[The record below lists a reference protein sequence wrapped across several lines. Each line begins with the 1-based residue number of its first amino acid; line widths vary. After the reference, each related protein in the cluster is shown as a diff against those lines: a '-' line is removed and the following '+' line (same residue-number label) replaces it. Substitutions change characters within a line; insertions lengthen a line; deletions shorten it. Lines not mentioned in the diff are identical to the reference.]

1 MATITT
7 RAGKG
12 SPLTNT
18 EVDDNFSNLN
28 SAKYESGSTP
38 TFGNVAAGAELTLTA
53 ASSLLGSNDTGL
65 NHYSNNYLYVAGGS
79 AGLILKGQGLTPEYV
94 RFASETVFNEDSLAR
109 DFRVESNDNTHALF
123 VDANTNRVGLFTSS
137 PAAPLDIQFGD
148 NTNIF
153 RGSYASGE
161 DNFFL
166 ELDSKIVTGG
176 VVGYQFHL
184 KNNGTAYNNTLT
196 LDRGN
201 VGIGVESAGYK
212 LDIQGSAT
220 TVARVLATG
229 NNTRALGY
237 YQAHTSGG
245 DDINMVL
252 GVFGDAN
259 RGELSTGT
267 NHTLRLYVNNTPS
280 KYLEIATTG
289 QIFTSHGMVV
299 NEDSNDSDFRVESN
313 NKGHLLFVDASADK
327 IGIND
332 SSPSHLLTVKSDH
345 ATNPAIKIEQTGN
358 TDGWGFAANNNEGRL
373 EFSRIGGGV
382 AGTHFTITNT
392 GKAILGDVESK
403 TDDLLQIETPASGGG
418 HGIQIRRNDS
428 NNDQGIGHIKFGNNT
443 DTDLAKLA
451 AGTDGAVDAGYLIL
465 ATQPTGGSLTDR
477 LIIHSQGSVVFN
489 ESGVGADFRVES
501 SNVSNMLTIDADQD
515 RVGVGTSGGGGALN
529 VLRDAPTSFSATF
542 QNSHASGYGQSWNS
556 YSGHQVFMYHEGD
569 YKASIT
575 TASNSVTY
583 STSSSADLHLQ
594 AGGTR
599 EVTVN
604 DSGAA
609 TNFRVESDNKSHLF
623 YIDASNDGVGIGD
636 GHTLANGLRIAS
648 TTSTT
653 DDVDAKLYL
662 QAISSGT
669 TTTGFGPGIVFAGAR
684 NGDGANQQM
693 ARINAVAE
701 VNSGTNL
708 SSGLQF
714 MTATA
719 GVNSTKMTIN
729 NLGDVGL
736 GVTPDTFSSGY
747 TALQINGYAYN
758 IGHSGGDHYITNN
771 AYFNSGW
778 KYGKT
783 GTAQMV
789 ELSSGQIQFK
799 TVNSGSADSAITWV
813 RSMNVLDGGGVVVN
827 DDSAD
832 IDFRVESNNNAYML
846 RVDGGNDRLGIKTH
860 APQDDVHI
868 SAATGS
874 GLMLTRVTGANS
886 GQLGNIRFGSED
898 YDSNLANIGAH
909 QDGSKTSAYLSF
921 ETQKTGAATAERMR
935 IQSDGAVVLKPS
947 GITTGL
953 RLQGRSSD
961 NNFYIQY
968 KNYAGDTTHASI
980 GTDSANNTLLYNAD
994 EHEFNS
1000 TSSATN
1006 YLKIK
1011 DNGVLIN
1018 RVDGK
1023 THFRVSDDFTATGSS
1038 VTKFAI
1044 NLNTLLGASTSGSLH
1059 YTVRVM
1065 GYGSG
1070 GSNAINFT
1078 YSVGGYSGHNYS
1090 ATNYASLGAGTI
1102 DNGYTSSGSSETNAA
1117 GLSYHPARN
1126 LGAYIAN
1133 GRVFVYVPGP
1143 QQYGVT
1149 VQNDSSQ
1156 SFGVTVEIT
1165 GYYS

>member
-38 TFGNVAAGAELTLTA
+38 TFGDVTISE
-53 ASSLLGSNDTGL
+53 ASPLLRLQESGS
-65 NHYSNNYLYVAGGS
+65 GGS
-79 AGLILKGQGLTPEYV
+79 KRLDLSVDSSAVATIAANQSAQTMVFEV
-94 RFASETVFNEDSLAR
+94 SNAEVMRFNYNTDGVVFNEDSLDR

-148 NTNIF
+148 NTNIL

-358 TDGWGFAANNNEGRL
+358 TDGWGFGVNNNEGRL

-382 AGTHFTITNT
+382 AGTHLAITNT

-609 TNFRVESDNKSHLF
+609 TNFRVESDNNANMLF
-623 YIDASNDGVGIGD
+623 VNAGADRVSIGD
-636 GHTLANGLRIAS
+636 SVSNGLLTVVGGGTGSYNQLTLSNRTDANSNKIAGL
-648 TTSTT
+648 TTLSYAG
-653 DDVDAKLYL
+653 DNV
-662 QAISSGT
+662 S
-669 TTTGFGPGIVFAGAR
+669 VFQSF
-684 NGDGANQQM
+684 NQSGAN
-693 ARINAVAE
+693 
-701 VNSGTNL
+701 SL
-708 SSGLQF
+708 
-714 MTATA
+714 
-719 GVNSTKMTIN
+719 
-729 NLGDVGL
+729 
-736 GVTPDTFSSGY
+736 
-747 TALQINGYAYN
+747 
-758 IGHSGGDHYITNN
+758 YI
-771 AYFNSGW
+771 
-778 KYGKT
+778 
-783 GTAQMV
+783 
-789 ELSSGQIQFK
+789 
-799 TVNSGSADSAITWV
+799 GSADNTHRGYTS
-813 RSMNVLDGGGVVVN
+813 VN
-827 DDSAD
+827 TYLSSSDTATTNHRRIHKATYSEFSVNEDSHD
-832 IDFRVESNNNAYML
+832 MDFRVESNNHAYML

-921 ETQKTGAATAERMR
+921 ETQQTGAATAERMR

-968 KNYAGDTTHASI
+968 KNSAGDTTHASI

-994 EHEFNS
+994 EHHFNS

-1044 NLNTLLGASTSGSLH
+1044 NLNTLLGASTTGSLH

-1126 LGAYIAN
+1126 LGAYIAS